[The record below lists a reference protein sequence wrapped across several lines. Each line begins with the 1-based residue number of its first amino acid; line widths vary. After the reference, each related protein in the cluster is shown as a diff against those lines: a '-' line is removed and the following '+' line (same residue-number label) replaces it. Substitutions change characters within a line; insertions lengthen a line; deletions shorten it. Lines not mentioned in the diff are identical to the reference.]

1 MLPKNLKYGGKVES
15 AVARSFRTNIAPQNG
30 TGPYGLG
37 DTIIINIPTRA
48 NLVLA
53 TTESYLKFRCA
64 LTNTS
69 ATATNFRLDSCGIHS
84 VIQRIRVFSGS
95 NLLEDI
101 DSYGM
106 LAKMMFDLQAPS
118 DSCYG
123 KFNAT
128 CGTRNDLVS
137 ATPASVATTYAQQT
151 TNLGSSCFQ
160 TNSGELIGSQAASL
174 GGQSAVSVGQNQTVS
189 DVYCINLIS
198 LVGSLCS
205 ANYLPL
211 FACTSAP
218 IRVELQLVGS
228 VANFCNQGSLLPNP
242 GALANTMAIT
252 QCEYIA
258 QFIELGDEAM
268 RGVYGALGSEPM
280 QLVMPEYR
288 NYQYNAQLISNA
300 STQINMP
307 IPAKFSSLKS
317 ILISCR
323 DKGTGQAS
331 YFPLSSVQ
339 QGIQQYQ
346 FRLGSQVV
354 PSKPPDTLQEMFE
367 EVTKAVSSIS
377 DLSHQPSIEKFTYQ
391 YYNSTASVAGTQPL
405 GSNTS
410 YAVTIDGGVS
420 ALYPTAVGISNNN
433 SGSFYVGLDL
443 ENYCA
448 ASKDGIFSGYNSNTD
463 DIFWVPTFNTVQA
476 TVGTGTGTFTTAN
489 PNIRFDAFAC
499 FDQVVIFQD
508 NTAFVKF

>member
-1 MLPKNLKYGGKVES
+1 MLPKNLKYGSKVES

-53 TTESYLKFRCA
+53 TTESYLKFKCA
-64 LTNTS
+64 LTNNNASAATS
-69 ATATNFRLDSCGIHS
+69 FRLDSGGIHS

-106 LAKMMFDLQAPS
+106 LAKMMFDLQAPT

-128 CGTRNDLVS
+128 IGTRNDLVTI
-137 ATPASVATTYAQQT
+137 TPAAAALAGV
-151 TNLGSSCFQ
+151 SCFQ
-160 TNSGELIGSQAASL
+160 TNSGELVGSQATTTNQIVAPA
-174 GGQSAVSVGQNQTVS
+174 SAVVPAAAVPSGSTVS
-189 DVYCINLIS
+189 DVYCINLVS

-218 IRVELQLVGS
+218 IRVELQLVSNVVNMCAQS
-228 VANFCNQGSLLPNP
+228 VSTTPASL
-242 GALANTMAIT
+242 AIT

-268 RGVYGALGSEPM
+268 RGVYGSLGSEPM

-288 NYQYNAQLISNA
+288 NYQYNAQLISGT

-317 ILISCR
+317 LLISCR
-323 DKGTGQAS
+323 DKGTGQAA
-331 YFPLSSVQ
+331 YFPTSSVSE
-339 QGIQQYQ
+339 GISQYQ
-346 FRLGSQVV
+346 FRLGSQIV
-354 PSKPPDTLQEMFE
+354 PSKPPDTLQEMFD
-367 EVTKAVSSIS
+367 EVTKAVASIS
-377 DLSHQPSIEKFTYQ
+377 DLTHQPSVEKFSYQ
-391 YYNSTASVAGTQPL
+391 LYNSVNVLNGTGAVQPL
-405 GSNTS
+405 ASNATYTVSVDSATS
-410 YAVTIDGGVS
+410 
-420 ALYPTAVGISNNN
+420 VGNAN
-433 SGSFYVGLDL
+433 SGAFYVGLDL

-463 DIFWVPTFNTVQA
+463 DIFWVPTFNQ
-476 TVGTGTGTFTTAN
+476 VGITAGGISTTN

>member
-1 MLPKNLKYGGKVES
+1 
-15 AVARSFRTNIAPQNG
+15 
-30 TGPYGLG
+30 
-37 DTIIINIPTRA
+37 
-48 NLVLA
+48 
-53 TTESYLKFRCA
+53 
-64 LTNTS
+64 
-69 ATATNFRLDSCGIHS
+69 
-84 VIQRIRVFSGS
+84 VFSGS

-106 LAKMMFDLQAPS
+106 LAKMMFDLQAPT

-128 CGTRNDLVS
+128 CGTRNDLVTVTGAASSGIS
-137 ATPASVATTYAQQT
+137 A
-151 TNLGSSCFQ
+151 FQ
-160 TNSGELIGSQAASL
+160 TNSGELIGY
-174 GGQSAVSVGQNQTVS
+174 QSALVSTLTAGAGGSPAAILVGGTVS

-205 ANYLPL
+205 SNYFPL

-218 IRVELQLVGS
+218 IRVEIQLVSGMQ
-228 VANFCNQGSLLPNP
+228 NFVNQAAVGTTP
-242 GALANTMAIT
+242 NTMAIT
-252 QCEYIA
+252 NCEYIA

-280 QLVMPEYR
+280 QLVMSEYR

-300 STQINMP
+300 QTQINMP

-317 ILISCR
+317 LLISCR
-323 DKGTGQAS
+323 DQGTGRTG
-331 YFPLSSVQ
+331 YFPTSSVS

-367 EVTKAVSSIS
+367 EVTKAVASIS
-377 DLSHQPSIEKFTYQ
+377 DLTHQPSIEKFTYQ
-391 YYNSTASVAGTQPL
+391 MYNSLASTTGAQTL
-405 GSNTS
+405 GSNAAFTVTTDLAAITTPFPTTS
-410 YAVTIDGGVS
+410 V
-420 ALYPTAVGISNNN
+420 SNNN

-463 DIFWVPTFNTVQA
+463 DIFWVPTFQTVIA
-476 TVGTGTGTFTTAN
+476 GN
-489 PNIRFDAFAC
+489 PNMRFDAFAC

>member
-1 MLPKNLKYGGKVES
+1 MLPKNLKYGSKVES

-30 TGPYGLG
+30 TGPYSLG

-53 TTESYLKFRCA
+53 TTESYLKFKCA
-64 LTNTS
+64 ITS
-69 ATATNFRLDSCGIHS
+69 QNAANNFRLDSCGIHS

-106 LAKMMFDLQAPS
+106 LAKMMFDLQAPT

-123 KFNAT
+123 KYNAT
-128 CGTRNDLVS
+128 TGTRNDLVS
-137 ATPASVATTYAQQT
+137 VVATAGVAG
-151 TNLGSSCFQ
+151 NACFQ
-160 TNSGELIGSQAASL
+160 TNSGELVGSQAAAAGLIVAPST
-174 GGQSAVSVGQNQTVS
+174 AVQPATVVTAGQTVS

-205 ANYLPL
+205 AQYLPL

-218 IRVELQLVGS
+218 IRVELQLVS
-228 VANFCNQGSLLPNP
+228 QMQNFVNQAVSTTP
-242 GALANTMAIT
+242 NTMAIT

-288 NYQYNAQLISNA
+288 NYQYNAQLITNTQ
-300 STQINMP
+300 TQINMP

-317 ILISCR
+317 LLISSR
-323 DKGTGQAS
+323 DKGTGATTF
-331 YFPLSSVQ
+331 FPTSSVS

-367 EVTKAVSSIS
+367 EVTKAVASVS
-377 DLSHQPSIEKFTYQ
+377 DLTHQPSIEKFSYQ
-391 YYNSTASVAGTQPL
+391 YYNSTASVAGAQTL
-405 GSNTS
+405 GGNAAYVVSVDSATS
-410 YAVTIDGGVS
+410 V
-420 ALYPTAVGISNNN
+420 SNNN
-433 SGSFYVGLDL
+433 SGAFYVGLDL

-448 ASKDGIFSGYNSNTD
+448 ASKEGIFSGYNSNTD
-463 DIFWVPTFNTVQA
+463 DIFWVPTFQTVIA
-476 TVGTGTGTFTTAN
+476 GN
-489 PNIRFDAFAC
+489 PQIRFDAFAC

>member
-15 AVARSFRTNIAPQNG
+15 SVARSFRTNIAPQNG
-30 TGPYGLG
+30 TGPYALG

-53 TTESYLKFRCA
+53 TTESYLKFRCSI
-64 LTNTS
+64 TSGTS
-69 ATATNFRLDSCGIHS
+69 ANNFRLDSCGIHN

-106 LAKMMFDLQAPS
+106 LAKMMFDLQVS
-118 DSCYG
+118 TDSAYG
-123 KFNAT
+123 KYNAT
-128 CGTRNDLVS
+128 SGTRNDLVS
-137 ATPASVATTYAQQT
+137 FLPAGAQAPTAPSPTIGVASLQA
-151 TNLGSSCFQ
+151 
-160 TNSGELIGSQAASL
+160 NSGELV
-174 GGQSAVSVGQNQTVS
+174 GQLAFQNGTSAVSPVSVTAGQTVS
-189 DVYCINLIS
+189 DTYCINLIS
-198 LVGSLCS
+198 IVGSLCS
-205 ANYLPL
+205 ANYFPL
-211 FACTSAP
+211 FACSSAP
-218 IRVELQLVGS
+218 IRVEIQLVGQMQ
-228 VANFCNQGSLLPNP
+228 NFVNQKTIATAQS
-242 GALANTMAIT
+242 TMAIT
-252 QCEYIA
+252 NCEYIA

-268 RGVYGALGSEPM
+268 RGVYGALGGEPM

-288 NYQYNAQLISNA
+288 NYQYNATLISA
-300 STQINMP
+300 TQTQINMP

-317 ILISCR
+317 LLIACR
-323 DKGTGQAS
+323 DNGTGAPT
-331 YFPLSSVQ
+331 YFPTSSVS

-367 EVTKAVSSIS
+367 EVVKAVGSIS
-377 DLSHQPSIEKFTYQ
+377 DLQHSPSIEKFSYSL
-391 YYNSTASVAGTQPL
+391 YNSTSSTIGAQPL
-405 GSNTS
+405 GSNAGFLVS
-410 YAVTIDGGVS
+410 ID
-420 ALYPTAVGISNNN
+420 APATANTLYPTAVSVSNNN
-433 SGSFYVGLDL
+433 SGAFYVGLDL

-463 DIFWVPTFNTVQA
+463 DIFWVPTFQTVIA
-476 TVGTGTGTFTTAN
+476 GN
-489 PNIRFDAFAC
+489 PQMRFDAFAC

>member
-1 MLPKNLKYGGKVES
+1 MLPKNLKYGSKVES

-30 TGPYGLG
+30 TGTYTLG

-53 TTESYLKFRCA
+53 TTESYLKFKCA
-64 LTNTS
+64 VTNTAGNS
-69 ATATNFRLDSCGIHS
+69 TTNFRLDTCGIHS

-106 LAKMMFDLQAPS
+106 LAKMMFDLQVSTDAS
-118 DSCYG
+118 YG
-123 KFNAT
+123 KYNAT
-128 CGTRNDLVS
+128 SGTRNDLVAIAS
-137 ATPASVATTYAQQT
+137 AVATAPA
-151 TNLGSSCFQ
+151 LAGVSAFQ
-160 TNSGELIGSQAASL
+160 VNSGELIGQQAALTGAAGAS
-174 GGQSAVSVGQNQTVS
+174 SAYAVTAGSSVS
-189 DVYCINLIS
+189 DTYCINLIS

-205 ANYLPL
+205 SNYLPL

-218 IRVELQLVGS
+218 LRVEIQLVGGVQNMCAQL
-228 VANFCNQGSLLPNP
+228 VAPTSPN
-242 GALANTMAIT
+242 TFAIT
-252 QCEYIA
+252 NCEYIA

-268 RGVYGALGSEPM
+268 RGVYGALAGEPM

-288 NYQYNAQLISNA
+288 NYQYNAQLSSGT

-317 ILISCR
+317 LLITCR
-323 DKGTGQAS
+323 DKGTGQAA
-331 YFPLSSVQ
+331 YFPSSSVS
-339 QGIQQYQ
+339 QGISQYQ

-367 EVTKAVSSIS
+367 EVVKAVSSIS
-377 DLSHQPSIEKFTYQ
+377 DLQHEPSIEKFSYQ
-391 YYNSTASVAGTQPL
+391 LYNSVSVAGGANNVQPL
-405 GSNTS
+405 GTNAAF
-410 YAVTIDGGVS
+410 AVSTD
-420 ALYPTAVGISNNN
+420 AVAGSTVGNAS

-463 DIFWVPTFNTVQA
+463 DIFWVPTYNQVSATAGGINTL
-476 TVGTGTGTFTTAN
+476 N
-489 PNIRFDAFAC
+489 PQMRFDAFAC
-499 FDQVVIFQD
+499 FDQVLIFQD
-508 NTAFVKF
+508 GTAFVKF

>member
-1 MLPKNLKYGGKVES
+1 MLPKNLKYGSKVES

-30 TGPYGLG
+30 TGPYSLG

-53 TTESYLKFRCA
+53 TTESYLKFKCA
-64 LTNTS
+64 ITS
-69 ATATNFRLDSCGIHS
+69 QSNSNNFRLDTCGIHN
-84 VIQRIRVFSGS
+84 VIQRIRVWSGS

-106 LAKMMFDLQAPS
+106 LAKMMFDLQAPA
-118 DSCYG
+118 DSTYG
-123 KFNAT
+123 KYNAT
-128 CGTRNDLVS
+128 SGTRNDLVTS
-137 ATPASVATTYAQQT
+137 TPASVAATYAQQT
-151 TNLGSSCFQ
+151 INLGTSCFQ
-160 TNSGELIGSQAASL
+160 TNSGELVGSQAFSAGLIVAPSTAA
-174 GGQSAVSVGQNQTVS
+174 QSPYVVNAGQTVS

-205 ANYLPL
+205 SNYLPL

-218 IRVELQLVGS
+218 IRVEIQLVGQMQNFVNQA
-228 VANFCNQGSLLPNP
+228 VA
-242 GALANTMAIT
+242 GATANTMSIT
-252 QCEYIA
+252 NCEYVA

-268 RGVYGALGSEPM
+268 RSVYGSLGSEPL
-280 QLVMPEYR
+280 QLVMSEYR
-288 NYQYNAQLISNA
+288 NYQYNAALTQSTT
-300 STQINMP
+300 TQINMP

-317 ILISCR
+317 LLIACR
-323 DKGTGQAS
+323 DKGTGAVNC
-331 YFPLSSVQ
+331 FPTSSVS

-367 EVTKAVSSIS
+367 EVIKAVGSIS
-377 DLSHQPSIEKFTYQ
+377 DLQHQPSIEKFSYQ
-391 YYNSTASVAGTQPL
+391 LYNSTTSTAAAQNL
-405 GSNTS
+405 GSNAAYT
-410 YAVTIDGGVS
+410 VTIDGGTS
-420 ALYPTAVGISNNN
+420 ALYPTALGVSNNN

-463 DIFWVPTFNTVQA
+463 DIFWVPTFNTVLSG
-476 TVGTGTGTFTTAN
+476 VN
-489 PNIRFDAFAC
+489 MRFDAFAC

-508 NTAFVKF
+508 GTAFVKF

>member
-1 MLPKNLKYGGKVES
+1 MLPKNLKYGSKVES

-53 TTESYLKFRCA
+53 TTESYLKFKCA
-64 LTNTS
+64 ITS
-69 ATATNFRLDSCGIHS
+69 TINANNFRLDSAGIHN

-106 LAKMMFDLQAPS
+106 LAKMMFDLQVPT
-118 DSCYG
+118 DSIYG
-123 KFNAT
+123 KYNAT
-128 CGTRNDLVS
+128 SGTRNDLVS
-137 ATPASVATTYAQQT
+137 STPPSSATFAQQT
-151 TNLGSSCFQ
+151 GTLGTSCFQ
-160 TNSGELIGSQAASL
+160 TNSGELIGSQAFSAGLAVAPSIVA
-174 GGQSAVSVGQNQTVS
+174 QSPYVVNAGQTVS

-198 LVGSLCS
+198 IVGSLCS
-205 ANYLPL
+205 SNYLPL

-218 IRVELQLVGS
+218 LRVEIQLVGQMQ
-228 VANFCNQGSLLPNP
+228 NFVNQSLVGS
-242 GALANTMAIT
+242 TMAIT
-252 QCEYIA
+252 NCEYIA

-268 RGVYGALGSEPM
+268 RGVYGSLGAEPL

-288 NYQYNAQLISNA
+288 NYQYNAQLISST

-323 DKGTGQAS
+323 DKGTGAVNC
-331 YFPLSSVQ
+331 FPTSSVS

-367 EVTKAVSSIS
+367 EVIKAVGSVS
-377 DLSHQPSIEKFTYQ
+377 DLQHQPSIEKFSYQ
-391 YYNSTASVAGTQPL
+391 MYNSINSTTAIQTL
-405 GSNTS
+405 GSNAGFT
-410 YAVTIDGGVS
+410 VTVDGGTS
-420 ALYPTAVGISNNN
+420 LLYPLAVGVSNNN

-448 ASKDGIFSGYNSNTD
+448 SSKEGIFSGYNSNTD
-463 DIFWVPTFNTVQA
+463 DIFWVPIFQTV
-476 TVGTGTGTFTTAN
+476 TTGN
-489 PNIRFDAFAC
+489 PQMRFDAFAC

-508 NTAFVKF
+508 GTAFVKF

>member
-1 MLPKNLKYGGKVES
+1 MLPKNLKYGSKVES

-64 LTNTS
+64 VTNS
-69 ATATNFRLDSCGIHS
+69 ATNATTNFRLDTCGIHS
-84 VIQRIRVFSGS
+84 VIQRIRVWSGS

-106 LAKMMFDLQAPS
+106 LAKMMFDLQVPT
-118 DSCYG
+118 DSVYG
-123 KFNAT
+123 KYNAT
-128 CGTRNDLVS
+128 AGTRNDLV
-137 ATPASVATTYAQQT
+137 AVATAAATAP
-151 TNLGSSCFQ
+151 NLSGVSAFQ
-160 TNSGELIGSQAASL
+160 SNSGELIGQQAAST
-174 GGQSAVSVGQNQTVS
+174 GAAGASSAYAVIAGASVS
-189 DVYCINLIS
+189 DTYCINLIS

-205 ANYLPL
+205 SNYLPL

-218 IRVELQLVGS
+218 IRVELQLVSGVQNMCAQLVAPT
-228 VANFCNQGSLLPNP
+228 VANTL
-242 GALANTMAIT
+242 AIT
-252 QCEYIA
+252 NCEYIA

-288 NYQYNAQLISNA
+288 NYQYNAQIISGT

-317 ILISCR
+317 LLIACR
-323 DKGTGQAS
+323 DKGTGQAA
-331 YFPLSSVQ
+331 YFPTSSVS
-339 QGIQQYQ
+339 QGISQYQ

-367 EVTKAVSSIS
+367 EVVKAVSSIS
-377 DLSHQPSIEKFTYQ
+377 DLQHQPSIEN
-391 YYNSTASVAGTQPL
+391 NSINVAGGSANVQPL
-405 GSNTS
+405 GSNTT
-410 YAVTIDGGVS
+410 YGVS
-420 ALYPTAVGISNNN
+420 TDAVAGGSVGNTN

-448 ASKDGIFSGYNSNTD
+448 ASKEGIFSGYNSNTD
-463 DIFWVPTFNTVQA
+463 DIFWVPTFNQVSA
-476 TVGTGTGTFTTAN
+476 TAGGITTSN
-489 PNIRFDAFAC
+489 PNMRFDAFAC

>member
-1 MLPKNLKYGGKVES
+1 MLPKNLKYGSKVES

-53 TTESYLKFRCA
+53 TTESYLKFKCA
-64 LTNTS
+64 LTNNNAT
-69 ATATNFRLDSCGIHS
+69 TATSFRLDSCGIHS
-84 VIQRIRVFSGS
+84 VIQRIRVWSGS

-106 LAKMMFDLQAPS
+106 LAKMMFDLQVAT
-118 DSCYG
+118 DSVYG
-123 KFNAT
+123 KYNAT
-128 CGTRNDLVS
+128 TGTRNDLVTI
-137 ATPASVATTYAQQT
+137 TPAAAALAGV
-151 TNLGSSCFQ
+151 SCFQ
-160 TNSGELIGSQAASL
+160 SNSGELVGLQAVATQQVVSPATVVVPAA
-174 GGQSAVSVGQNQTVS
+174 AVPAAATVS

-205 ANYLPL
+205 SNYLPL

-218 IRVELQLVGS
+218 IRVEIQLVGAVQNMCAQS
-228 VANFCNQGSLLPNP
+228 VITTPASL
-242 GALANTMAIT
+242 AIT
-252 QCEYIA
+252 NCEYVA

-268 RGVYGALGSEPM
+268 RGVYGALGGEPM

-288 NYQYNAQLISNA
+288 NYQYNAQLISGT

-317 ILISCR
+317 LLIACR
-323 DKGTGQAS
+323 DKGTGQAA
-331 YFPLSSVQ
+331 YFPSSSVS
-339 QGIQQYQ
+339 QGISQYQ

-367 EVTKAVSSIS
+367 EVVKAVASIS
-377 DLSHQPSIEKFTYQ
+377 DLYHEPSIEKFSYQ
-391 YYNSTASVAGTQPL
+391 LYNSVNVLNGTGAVQPL
-405 GSNTS
+405 ASNANYTVSVDSATS
-410 YAVTIDGGVS
+410 
-420 ALYPTAVGISNNN
+420 ISNAN

-463 DIFWVPTFNTVQA
+463 DIFWVPTFSQ
-476 TVGTGTGTFTTAN
+476 VGITAGGITTSN
-489 PNIRFDAFAC
+489 PQMRFDAFAC
-499 FDQVVIFQD
+499 FDQVLIFQD
-508 NTAFVKF
+508 GTAFVKF

>member
-1 MLPKNLKYGGKVES
+1 MLPKNLKYGAKVES

-53 TTESYLKFRCA
+53 TTESYLKFKCA
-64 LTNTS
+64 LTNNNAS
-69 ATATNFRLDSCGIHS
+69 ATTSFRLDSGGIHS

-106 LAKMMFDLQAPS
+106 LAKMMFDLQVPT

-128 CGTRNDLVS
+128 AGTRNDLITI
-137 ATPASVATTYAQQT
+137 TPATAALAGV
-151 TNLGSSCFQ
+151 SCFQ
-160 TNSGELIGSQAASL
+160 TNSGELVGSQATSTN
-174 GGQSAVSVGQNQTVS
+174 QAVAPAGAVIPAAAVPAGQTVS
-189 DVYCINLIS
+189 DVYCINLVS

-205 ANYLPL
+205 SNYFPL

-218 IRVELQLVGS
+218 LRVELQLVSAVVNMCAQS
-228 VANFCNQGSLLPNP
+228 VATAPASL
-242 GALANTMAIT
+242 AIT

-288 NYQYNAQLISNA
+288 NYQYNAQLISGT
-300 STQINMP
+300 STSINMP

-317 ILISCR
+317 LLIACR
-323 DKGTGQAS
+323 DKGTGTAA
-331 YFPLSSVQ
+331 YFPTSSVS
-339 QGIQQYQ
+339 QGISQYQ
-346 FRLGSQVV
+346 FRLGSQIV

-377 DLSHQPSIEKFTYQ
+377 DLAHQPSVEKFSYQ
-391 YYNSTASVAGTQPL
+391 LYNSVSVLNGTGGVQPL
-405 GSNTS
+405 ASNAGFAVSIDSGATS
-410 YAVTIDGGVS
+410 APFAVTS
-420 ALYPTAVGISNNN
+420 TSNAN
-433 SGSFYVGLDL
+433 SGAFYVGIDL

-463 DIFWVPTFNTVQA
+463 DIFWVPTFNQVGI
-476 TVGTGTGTFTTAN
+476 TVGGISTFN
-489 PNIRFDAFAC
+489 PQMRFDAFAC

>member
-30 TGPYGLG
+30 TGPYSLG

-53 TTESYLKFRCA
+53 TTESYLKFKCA
-64 LTNTS
+64 ITS
-69 ATATNFRLDSCGIHS
+69 QNAANNFRLDSCGIHS

-101 DSYGM
+101 DAYGM
-106 LAKMMFDLQAPS
+106 LAKMMFDLQAPT

-128 CGTRNDLVS
+128 VGTRNDLVS
-137 ATPASVATTYAQQT
+137 VVATAGVAG
-151 TNLGSSCFQ
+151 NPCFQ
-160 TNSGELIGSQAASL
+160 TNSGELVGQQAATL
-174 GGQSAVSVGQNQTVS
+174 GGQSAVSVGVGATVS
-189 DVYCINLIS
+189 DTYCINLIS

-218 IRVELQLVGS
+218 IRVELQLVS
-228 VANFCNQGSLLPNP
+228 QMQNFVNQAVSTV
-242 GALANTMAIT
+242 ANTMAIT
-252 QCEYIA
+252 NCEYIA

-268 RGVYGALGSEPM
+268 RGVYGALGAEPM

-288 NYQYNAQLISNA
+288 NYQYNAQLISA
-300 STQINMP
+300 TQTQINMP

-317 ILISCR
+317 LLISCR
-323 DKGTGQAS
+323 DKGTGATTF
-331 YFPLSSVQ
+331 FPTSSVS

-367 EVTKAVSSIS
+367 EVTKAVASIS
-377 DLSHQPSIEKFTYQ
+377 DLTHQPSIEKFSYQ
-391 YYNSTASVAGTQPL
+391 YYNSTASVTGAQTL
-405 GSNTS
+405 GANAAYVVSVDSATS
-410 YAVTIDGGVS
+410 V
-420 ALYPTAVGISNNN
+420 SNNN
-433 SGSFYVGLDL
+433 SGAFYVGLDL

-463 DIFWVPTFNTVQA
+463 DIFWVPTFQTVI
-476 TVGTGTGTFTTAN
+476 TGN
-489 PNIRFDAFAC
+489 PQIRFDAFAC

>member
-30 TGPYGLG
+30 TGPYTLG

-64 LTNTS
+64 ITS
-69 ATATNFRLDSCGIHS
+69 GTAANNFRLDSCGIHN

-106 LAKMMFDLQAPS
+106 LAKMMFDLQVS
-118 DSCYG
+118 TDSAYG
-123 KFNAT
+123 KYNAT
-128 CGTRNDLVS
+128 SGTRNDLVS
-137 ATPASVATTYAQQT
+137 FLPAATAATTTANPAIGIASLQA
-151 TNLGSSCFQ
+151 
-160 TNSGELIGSQAASL
+160 NSGELIGQQAFQTGL
-174 GGQSAVSVGQNQTVS
+174 SAVVPTAVNAGQIVS
-189 DVYCINLIS
+189 DTYCINLVSI
-198 LVGSLCS
+198 VGSLCS
-205 ANYLPL
+205 ANYFPL
-211 FACTSAP
+211 FACSSAP
-218 IRVELQLVGS
+218 LRVEIQLVGQMQNFVNQKT
-228 VANFCNQGSLLPNP
+228 VATAQS
-242 GALANTMAIT
+242 TMAIT
-252 QCEYIA
+252 NCEYIA

-288 NYQYNAQLISNA
+288 NYQYNATLISNA
-300 STQINMP
+300 QTQINMP

-317 ILISCR
+317 LLISCR
-323 DKGTGQAS
+323 DQGTGAPTL
-331 YFPLSSVQ
+331 FPTSSVS

-367 EVTKAVSSIS
+367 EVLKAVGSIS
-377 DLSHQPSIEKFTYQ
+377 DLQHSPSIEKFSYSL
-391 YYNSTASVAGTQPL
+391 YNSTSSTAAAQTL
-405 GSNTS
+405 GSNGAFLVSVDAPATTTATS
-410 YAVTIDGGVS
+410 
-420 ALYPTAVGISNNN
+420 LYPTAVSVSNNN
-433 SGSFYVGLDL
+433 SGAFYVGLDL

-463 DIFWVPTFNTVQA
+463 DIFWVPTFQTVI
-476 TVGTGTGTFTTAN
+476 GGN
-489 PNIRFDAFAC
+489 PQMRFDAFAC

>member
-30 TGPYGLG
+30 TGPYTLG

-64 LTNTS
+64 ITS
-69 ATATNFRLDSCGIHS
+69 GTAANNFRLDTCGIHN

-106 LAKMMFDLQAPS
+106 LAKMMFDLQVS
-118 DSCYG
+118 TDSAYG
-123 KFNAT
+123 KYNAT
-128 CGTRNDLVS
+128 SGTRNDLVS
-137 ATPASVATTYAQQT
+137 FLPAANTALPTGTTTIGVSALQA
-151 TNLGSSCFQ
+151 
-160 TNSGELIGSQAASL
+160 NSGELIGQQAFQTGA
-174 GGQSAVSVGQNQTVS
+174 SAVVPTAVGAGQVVS
-189 DVYCINLIS
+189 DTYCINLVS

-205 ANYLPL
+205 ANYFPL
-211 FACTSAP
+211 FACSSAP
-218 IRVELQLVGS
+218 LRVEIQLVGQMQ
-228 VANFCNQGSLLPNP
+228 NFVNQRTTATAQS
-242 GALANTMAIT
+242 TMAIT
-252 QCEYIA
+252 NCEYIA
-258 QFIELGDEAM
+258 NFIELGDEAM
-268 RGVYGALGSEPM
+268 RGVYGALGGEPM
-280 QLVMPEYR
+280 QLVQTSYR
-288 NYQYNAQLISNA
+288 NYQYNAQLISNTN
-300 STQINMP
+300 TQLNMP

-317 ILISCR
+317 LLISCR
-323 DKGTGQAS
+323 DIGTGAPTL
-331 YFPLSSVQ
+331 FPTSSVS

-367 EVTKAVSSIS
+367 EVIKAVGSIS
-377 DLSHQPSIEKFTYQ
+377 DLQHSPSIEKFSYQ
-391 YYNSTASVAGTQPL
+391 LYNSTSSTTGTQTL
-405 GSNTS
+405 GSNGAFLVSVDASAVATS
-410 YAVTIDGGVS
+410 AF
-420 ALYPTAVGISNNN
+420 PTAVSVSNNN

-463 DIFWVPTFNTVQA
+463 DIFWVPTFQTVI
-476 TVGTGTGTFTTAN
+476 GGN
-489 PNIRFDAFAC
+489 PQMRFDAFAC

>member
-1 MLPKNLKYGGKVES
+1 MLPKNLKYGSKVES

-30 TGPYGLG
+30 TGTYTLG

-53 TTESYLKFRCA
+53 TTESYLKFKCA
-64 LTNTS
+64 ITS
-69 ATATNFRLDSCGIHS
+69 QSAANNFRLDSCGIHS

-106 LAKMMFDLQAPS
+106 LAKMMFDLQVS
-118 DSCYG
+118 TDSTYG
-123 KFNAT
+123 KYNAT
-128 CGTRNDLVS
+128 VGTRNDLVS
-137 ATPASVATTYAQQT
+137 VVTTAGVAG
-151 TNLGSSCFQ
+151 NSCFQ
-160 TNSGELIGSQAASL
+160 TNSGELVGQQAAAL
-174 GGQSAVSVGQNQTVS
+174 GGQSATVVTAGQTVS
-189 DVYCINLIS
+189 DTYCINLIS

-205 ANYLPL
+205 SNYLPL

-218 IRVELQLVGS
+218 LRVEIQLVGQMQ
-228 VANFCNQGSLLPNP
+228 NFVNQAAGT
-242 GALANTMAIT
+242 ANTMAIT
-252 QCEYIA
+252 NCEYIA

-268 RGVYGALGSEPM
+268 RGVYGALGGEPM

-288 NYQYNAQLISNA
+288 NYQYNAQLISA
-300 STQINMP
+300 AQTQINMP

-323 DKGTGQAS
+323 DKGTGAVTF
-331 YFPLSSVQ
+331 FPTSSVS

-367 EVTKAVSSIS
+367 EVVKAVSSIS
-377 DLSHQPSIEKFTYQ
+377 DLQHEPSIEKFTYQ
-391 YYNSTASVAGTQPL
+391 YYNSTASITGSQTLGGNTAYVVSVDSGT
-405 GSNTS
+405 S
-410 YAVTIDGGVS
+410 V
-420 ALYPTAVGISNNN
+420 SNNN
-433 SGSFYVGLDL
+433 SGAFYVGIDL

-463 DIFWVPTFNTVQA
+463 DIFWVPTFQTVIA
-476 TVGTGTGTFTTAN
+476 GN
-489 PNIRFDAFAC
+489 PQMRFDAFAC
-499 FDQVVIFQD
+499 FDQVLIFQD
-508 NTAFVKF
+508 GTAFVKF

>member
-30 TGPYGLG
+30 TGPYTLG

-53 TTESYLKFRCA
+53 TTESYLKFKCA
-64 LTNTS
+64 ITS
-69 ATATNFRLDSCGIHS
+69 GNAANNFRLDACGIHS

-106 LAKMMFDLQAPS
+106 LAKMMFDLQVS
-118 DSCYG
+118 TDSAYG
-123 KFNAT
+123 KYNAT
-128 CGTRNDLVS
+128 VGTRNDLVS
-137 ATPASVATTYAQQT
+137 VVGTAGVAGNAC
-151 TNLGSSCFQ
+151 LQ
-160 TNSGELIGSQAASL
+160 TNSGELV
-174 GGQSAVSVGQNQTVS
+174 GQLAFQTGASAVVPGNVGPAQIVS
-189 DVYCINLIS
+189 DTYCINLIS

-218 IRVELQLVGS
+218 IRVEIQLVGQMQ
-228 VANFCNQGSLLPNP
+228 NFVNQAVSTV
-242 GALANTMAIT
+242 ANTMAIT
-252 QCEYIA
+252 NCEYIA

-288 NYQYNAQLISNA
+288 NYQYNSTLITGAQ
-300 STQINMP
+300 TQINMP

-317 ILISCR
+317 LLIACR
-323 DKGTGQAS
+323 DKGTGATTF
-331 YFPLSSVQ
+331 FPTSSVS

-367 EVTKAVSSIS
+367 EVVKAVGSIS
-377 DLSHQPSIEKFTYQ
+377 DLQHSPSIEKFSYSL
-391 YYNSTASVAGTQPL
+391 YNSLASTAGNQTL
-405 GSNTS
+405 GSN
-410 YAVTIDGGVS
+410 AGFVVS
-420 ALYPTAVGISNNN
+420 VDSAASVSNNN
-433 SGSFYVGLDL
+433 SGAFYVGLDL

-463 DIFWVPTFNTVQA
+463 DIFWVPTFQTVIA
-476 TVGTGTGTFTTAN
+476 GN

>member
-30 TGPYGLG
+30 TGPYTLG

-64 LTNTS
+64 ITS
-69 ATATNFRLDSCGIHS
+69 GTAGNSFRLDTCGIHN

-106 LAKMMFDLQAPS
+106 LAKMMFDLQVS
-118 DSCYG
+118 TDSSYG
-123 KFNAT
+123 KYNAT
-128 CGTRNDLVS
+128 SGTRNDLVS
-137 ATPASVATTYAQQT
+137 FLPAANIALPTGTTT
-151 TNLGSSCFQ
+151 IGVSSLQ
-160 TNSGELIGSQAASL
+160 ANSGELVGQLAFQNGS
-174 GGQSAVSVGQNQTVS
+174 SAVVPTAVAAGQFVADT
-189 DVYCINLIS
+189 YCINLIS

-205 ANYLPL
+205 ANYFPL

-218 IRVELQLVGS
+218 IRVEIQLVS
-228 VANFCNQGSLLPNP
+228 QMANFVNQATIST
-242 GALANTMAIT
+242 AQSTMALT
-252 QCEYIA
+252 NVEYIA
-258 QFIELGDEAM
+258 NFIELGDSAM
-268 RGVYGALGSEPM
+268 QGVYGALGDQPM
-280 QLVMPEYR
+280 QLVIPEYR
-288 NYQYNAQLISNA
+288 NYQYNAQLITN
-300 STQINMP
+300 TQTQLNMP

-317 ILISCR
+317 LLIACR
-323 DKGTGQAS
+323 DKGTGATQ
-331 YFPLSSVQ
+331 YFPTSSVS

-367 EVTKAVSSIS
+367 EVIKAVGSIS
-377 DLSHQPSIEKFTYQ
+377 DLQHSPSIEKFSYSL
-391 YYNSTASVAGTQPL
+391 YNSTVSTTASQTL
-405 GSNTS
+405 GSNNGFLVSVDASAVATS
-410 YAVTIDGGVS
+410 IF
-420 ALYPTAVGISNNN
+420 PTAVSVSNNN

-463 DIFWVPTFNTVQA
+463 DIFFQPTFQTVI
-476 TVGTGTGTFTTAN
+476 GSN
-489 PNIRFDAFAC
+489 PQMRFDAFAC
-499 FDQVVIFQD
+499 YDCVVIFQD

>member
-30 TGPYGLG
+30 TGPYTLG

-64 LTNTS
+64 ITS
-69 ATATNFRLDSCGIHS
+69 GTAANNFRLDSCGIHN

-106 LAKMMFDLQAPS
+106 LAKMMFDLQVS
-118 DSCYG
+118 TDSAYG
-123 KFNAT
+123 KYNAT
-128 CGTRNDLVS
+128 SGTRNDLVS
-137 ATPASVATTYAQQT
+137 FFTTSPAPASITAASPTRGIPAVQA
-151 TNLGSSCFQ
+151 
-160 TNSGELIGSQAASL
+160 NSGELVGSQAATS
-174 GGQSAVSVGQNQTVS
+174 GSGQSAVVVDAGQTVS
-189 DVYCINLIS
+189 DTYCINLIS

-205 ANYLPL
+205 ANYFPL
-211 FACTSAP
+211 FACSSAP
-218 IRVELQLVGS
+218 LRVEIQLVGQI
-228 VANFCNQGSLLPNP
+228 ANFVNQATTATAQS
-242 GALANTMAIT
+242 TMAIT
-252 QCEYIA
+252 NCEYIA

-288 NYQYNAQLISNA
+288 NYQYNATLISA
-300 STQINMP
+300 TQTQINMP

-317 ILISCR
+317 LLIACR
-323 DKGTGQAS
+323 DKGTGATS
-331 YFPLSSVQ
+331 FFPTSSVS

-354 PSKPPDTLQEMFE
+354 PSKPPDTLPEMFE
-367 EVTKAVSSIS
+367 EVLKAVGSIS
-377 DLSHQPSIEKFTYQ
+377 DLQHSPSIEKFSYSL
-391 YYNSTASVAGTQPL
+391 YNSTSSTIGAQPL
-405 GSNTS
+405 GSN
-410 YAVTIDGGVS
+410 AAFLVS
-420 ALYPTAVGISNNN
+420 VDAQATASSLYPTAVSVSNNN

-463 DIFWVPTFNTVQA
+463 DIFWVPTFQTVI
-476 TVGTGTGTFTTAN
+476 AN
-489 PNIRFDAFAC
+489 NPQMRFDAFAC

>member
-30 TGPYGLG
+30 TGPYTLG

-64 LTNTS
+64 ITS
-69 ATATNFRLDSCGIHS
+69 QNAGNNFRLDTAGIHT

-106 LAKMMFDLQAPS
+106 LAKMMFDLQVS
-118 DSCYG
+118 TDSTYG
-123 KFNAT
+123 KYNAT
-128 CGTRNDLVS
+128 SGTRNDV
-137 ATPASVATTYAQQT
+137 VAFLPGSPVPGSITVAAPT
-151 TNLGSSCFQ
+151 LGVAGVQ
-160 TNSGELIGSQAASL
+160 ANSGELVGTVGSANGTS
-174 GGQSAVSVGQNQTVS
+174 GQSATVVGVGQTVS
-189 DVYCINLIS
+189 DTYCINLIS

-205 ANYLPL
+205 SNYFPL
-211 FACTSAP
+211 FACSSAP
-218 IRVELQLVGS
+218 LRVEIQLVGQMQ
-228 VANFCNQGSLLPNP
+228 NFVNQAVSTV
-242 GALANTMAIT
+242 ANTMAIT
-252 QCEYIA
+252 NCEYIA

-288 NYQYNAQLISNA
+288 NYQYNAQLISNTQ
-300 STQINMP
+300 TQINMP

-317 ILISCR
+317 LLIACR
-323 DKGTGQAS
+323 DKGTGATTF
-331 YFPLSSVQ
+331 FPTSSVA

-367 EVTKAVSSIS
+367 EVIKAVGSIS
-377 DLSHQPSIEKFTYQ
+377 DLQHSPSIEKFSYSL
-391 YYNSTASVAGTQPL
+391 YNSTSSTIGAQPL
-405 GSNTS
+405 GSNANFFVS
-410 YAVTIDGGVS
+410 ID
-420 ALYPTAVGISNNN
+420 APPTAGSLFPTASSISNNN

-463 DIFWVPTFNTVQA
+463 DIFWVPTFQTVIA
-476 TVGTGTGTFTTAN
+476 GN
-489 PNIRFDAFAC
+489 PQMRFDAFAC